1 LTNRRIFITSGGGC
15 DGLGIT
21 FVVVVV
27 MMASDVVDMVV
38 VGAAVSFVVIE
49 STRRVRSVRDEI
61 GMNFELNV
69 GS

>member
-1 LTNRRIFITSGGGC
+1 MTSGGG
-15 DGLGIT
+15 DGFIT
-21 FVVVVV
+21 FVVVMV
-27 MMASDVVDMVV
+27 SDVV
-38 VGAAVSFVVIE
+38 GAVSLVVIE